1 MIPKRMLVATEGPEG
16 LGIPM
21 STIAKI
27 CRETGPPDVLLAIEG
42 VDRREPG
49 RPSKDEVIGG
59 DATNYKAD
67 KQQLKKAYKICPDA
81 SILTLAMV
89 CARIDR
95 QNSYRV
101 FWVFA

>member
-1 MIPKRMLVATEGPEG
+1 M
-16 LGIPM
+16 
-21 STIAKI
+21 
-27 CRETGPPDVLLAIEG
+27 LLAN
-42 VDRREPG
+42 VDH
-49 RPSKDEVIGG
+49 
-59 DATNYKAD
+59 

-101 FWVFA
+101 FWVFAYYTRGLPQGQRG

>member
-1 MIPKRMLVATEGPEG
+1 MQSMVGLSMSVATEWPEG

-49 RPSKDEVIGG
+49 RPSKDEEIEV
-59 DATNYKAD
+59 ANLNYKAD
-67 KQQLKKAYKICPDA
+67 NERQRRWGALLKMK
-81 SILTLAMV
+81 
-89 CARIDR
+89 
-95 QNSYRV
+95 
-101 FWVFA
+101 

>member
-1 MIPKRMLVATEGPEG
+1 M
-16 LGIPM
+16 
-21 STIAKI
+21 
-27 CRETGPPDVLLAIEG
+27 LLAN
-42 VDRREPG
+42 VDH
-49 RPSKDEVIGG
+49 
-59 DATNYKAD
+59 

-101 FWVFA
+101 FGSLLTTRVAYHKVNEVSLPTPLFSQSGIESCPPK